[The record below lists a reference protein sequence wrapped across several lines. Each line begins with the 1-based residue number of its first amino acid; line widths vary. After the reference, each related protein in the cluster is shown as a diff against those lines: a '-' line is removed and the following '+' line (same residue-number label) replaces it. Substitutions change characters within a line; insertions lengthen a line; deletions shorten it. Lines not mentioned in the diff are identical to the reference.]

1 MFIWANYKESKRKG
15 KLIRLLSKIEN
26 LEGYIKIDN
35 SSNKSGLDTSYH
47 EFPTFKSNTKNGSMR
62 IWKSSQ
68 TVVEGPSNT
77 IRFKFPHY
85 WVT

>member
-35 SSNKSGLDTSYH
+35 SSNKSGIDTSYH
-47 EFPTFKSNTKNGSMR
+47 EFPTFKSNTKTY
-62 IWKSSQ
+62 IYYDD
-68 TVVEGPSNT
+68 PSIQKWT
-77 IRFKFPHY
+77 L
-85 WVT
+85 